1 MVPSNDLAANMRI
14 TIDTMEIALRN
25 EPDVAE
31 LRLFVSNN
39 GDKPSCKVTMM
50 DGEIRYLTKWGW
62 GDAVPF

>member
-1 MVPSNDLAANMRI
+1 MVPSRDLAANMRVTLD
-14 TIDTMEIALRN
+14 TIEIALRN

-31 LRLFVSNN
+31 LRLFVSPV
-39 GDKPSCKVTMM
+39 DKDDMCRVTMM